1 MQSAYRR
8 YYSTQTGLL
17 KYTSNIYEAFDD
29 HQSTLLVSLD
39 QSAAFDCVDHTM
51 LLSFGITDS
60 ALDWIRSYL
69 YSRHSFVKFGQ
80 SDSAISAIEVGVPQ
94 GSSPGPMLFTLYI
107 APLSAIIRQFDLNH
121 QQYADDTQVYIAV
134 NKTNVVYKLSEL
146 EYCLSAVTCGYS
158 ITHVV

>member
-1 MQSAYRR
+1 MLRI
-8 YYSTQTGLL
+8 
-17 KYTSNIYEAFDD
+17 TSDIYEAFDD

-39 QSAAFDCVDHTM
+39 QSAAFDCVDHTT
-51 LLSFGITDS
+51 LLGRLHHTFGITDS

-134 NKTNVVYKLSEL
+134 NKTNVVNKLSEL
-146 EYCLSAVTCGYS
+146 EYRTVLVQYTCGYP
-158 ITHVV
+158 ITHFV